1 MGGFGWRRFWLAE
14 LCHADGRKRRG
25 EWKRNI
31 MERSIGTL
39 QVFFLK
45 LILATWLVS
54 ASRSHRKSSRGS
66 LDDCGASR
74 RIWKSNGITLTLTAA
89 PRPAPSPP
97 TLASPHPTSLPLDW
111 FRGVIDSGP
120 KFLPNASGLWRF
132 GVLAL
137 RVRIWRA
144 AVDTTGI
151 DARVA

>member
-1 MGGFGWRRFWLAE
+1 MVGGGFGWRNCAMRMAE
-14 LCHADGRKRRG
+14 RG
-25 EWKRNI
+25 EANGRETSWKEAL
-31 MERSIGTL
+31 ERYK
-39 QVFFLK
+39 FFFWK
-45 LILATWLVS
+45 LIFATWLVS

-66 LDDCGASR
+66 LDDCGASC

-137 RVRIWRA
+137 RVSFWRA